1 MSARAGKAGIN
12 YSQNIPEIIPAPEP
26 PDSLEAIEAAFNR
39 PHAVT
44 RRPYRRWGAERL
56 GQLQRLRDEGL
67 SWREIGTRLRVRHVS
82 NVRTAYNMHVLGR
95 PGPKKLKAAAP
106 SVAASAAH
114 WRWTDVEDRLL
125 LDGARTLSNAD
136 LARMLGR
143 SVAAVDRRLYSL
155 RSAETMSYRG
165 PIRLKKILKDHGIA
179 CRKAAELYGRKGLSS
194 ASVNKL
200 CNHNLWPKVR
210 GLREHIVKVHKEKGL
225 PHDGLFEPLKSGEHA
240 HEEEHEMLT
249 KVYLQP
255 KTLAHYGL
263 ARDPFADEP
272 GRRAEVFADKPFEAA
287 VAQIV
292 GAAKEQRMMALCADV
307 GAGKSTLWAFAR
319 ELLLKDDVVIIE
331 SSYFE
336 MGRLHAGGIVED
348 ALRAFGQ
355 TPRATLVG
363 RRRQLE
369 EVLRTQAEA
378 GRPVA
383 LVFDEA
389 HRMNDRT
396 FSALK
401 LFWEMKEGYSR
412 FLALILIG
420 QRSLEFR
427 LKVNADFREMG
438 ERCQIVQLPTLTDQA
453 RLADYLKFK
462 LRLAGGQ
469 LARLITHHAVEAI
482 AERAST
488 PQMANNLA
496 ARVLETAWKLGEK
509 TPIRKEVVE
518 RALRG
523 DPPQADP
530 TAPARPHLKTLPGGT
545 E

>member
-1 MSARAGKAGIN
+1 
-12 YSQNIPEIIPAPEP
+12 
-26 PDSLEAIEAAFNR
+26 
-39 PHAVT
+39 
-44 RRPYRRWGAERL
+44 
-56 GQLQRLRDEGL
+56 
-67 SWREIGTRLRVRHVS
+67 
-82 NVRTAYNMHVLGR
+82 
-95 PGPKKLKAAAP
+95 
-106 SVAASAAH
+106 
-114 WRWTDVEDRLL
+114 
-125 LDGARTLSNAD
+125 
-136 LARMLGR
+136 
-143 SVAAVDRRLYSL
+143 
-155 RSAETMSYRG
+155 MSYRG
-165 PIRLKKILKDHGIA
+165 PIRLKKVLKDHGISLG
-179 CRKAAELYGRKGLSS
+179 KAAELYDREGLSY
-194 ASVNKL
+194 ASIAGICKHNK
-200 CNHNLWPKVR
+200 WPKVR
-210 GLREHIVKVHKEKGL
+210 GIKAHIVATHKRPIL
-225 PHDGLFEPLKSGEHA
+225 PHEDLFSALGGLKSDENA
-240 HEEEHEMLT
+240 HEEEHEMLS
-249 KVYLQP
+249 KVYLP
-255 KTLAHYGL
+255 KKVLRHFGL
-263 ARDPFADEP
+263 DRDPFATEP
-272 GRRAEVFADKPFEAA
+272 GRQAEVFTDEPFNAA

-292 GAAKEQRMMALCADV
+292 EAAKDQRMMALCADV
-307 GAGKSTLWAFAR
+307 GAGKSTLWAFAK
-319 ELLLKDDVVIIE
+319 EQLLKDDVVIIE

-355 TPRATLVG
+355 TPKATLVG

-420 QRSLEFR
+420 QRPLETR
-427 LKVNADFREMG
+427 LKINADFREMG

-469 LARLITHHAVEAI
+469 LAKLITHHAVEAI
-482 AERAST
+482 AERATT
-488 PQMANNLA
+488 PQGANNLA
-496 ARVLETAWKLGEK
+496 ARVLETAWRLAEK

-523 DPPQADP
+523 DPPQAGP
-530 TAPARPHLKTLPGGT
+530 SAPARPHLKTLPGGKQSA
-545 E
+545 